1 MNFGKFSVSVFAL
14 SLSCAAF
21 AAAPTVSGVA
31 MTQGADRTVTITY
44 TLSEPAV
51 VTLDIVTNSP
61 SGWVSIGGENVRL
74 VAGDVWKQ
82 VAGGAHAM
90 TWRPTQSWAGNLVAE
105 GGAKALVTAWP
116 LTDTPDYMVVDVSV
130 GAAKKTVWFYP
141 AVEFLPGGILGNT
154 DYRINKIVL
163 RRIKAANVSWT
174 MGTVFETGRDG
185 NSEAAHPAKLDAD
198 YYIGVFELTQGQ
210 FQCVAGFN
218 PSGFA
223 NLADSPMYPLSNV
236 SYNQFRCNVCTN
248 KASNA
253 YAGGGWPNAPYAGSF
268 LDLLRK
274 KTGVDFDLPSE
285 AQWEYAGRSGTCE
298 DQWNNGKRKT
308 DATMPG
314 QYKRDDNDVHPVAC
328 GSYEPSRWGLY
339 DMHGNVFELCNDW
352 YLKDITGLGGAPNVC
367 LTDCTKMADGQ
378 TAGVNRVRR
387 GGAYHAGTS
396 SVSYRYVAADPAGVA
411 PQWGFRLI
419 CPVGIAD

>member
-130 GAAKKTVWFYP
+130 GAAKKTIWFYP
-141 AVEFLPGGILGNT
+141 AVEFLPGGILGNS
-154 DYRINKIVL
+154 DYRVNKVVM
-163 RRIKAANVSWT
+163 RRIKAANISWM
-174 MGTVFETGRDG
+174 MGTVSEDGRDS
-185 NSEAAHPAKLDAD
+185 NTEAAHPAKFDAD

-218 PSGFA
+218 PSAFA
-223 NLADSPMYPLSNV
+223 SLADSPMYPLNQL
-236 SYNQFRCNVCTN
+236 SYNKFRCNACTSGG
-248 KASNA
+248 SND

-274 KTGVDFDLPSE
+274 RTGVDFDLPSE

-308 DATMPG
+308 DDTMPG
-314 QYKRDDNDVHPVAC
+314 QWKRGLDDVHPVVC
-328 GSYEPSRWGLY
+328 GSFEPSRWGLY

-352 YLKDITGLGGAPNVC
+352 YLKDITALGGAPNVC
-367 LTDCTKMADGQ
+367 LTDCTKMLDGV
-378 TAGVNRVRR
+378 TVGTDRVRR

-396 SVSYRYVAADPAGVA
+396 SASNRTVTADPKNVA
-411 PQWGFRLI
+411 SQWGFRLV
-419 CPVGIAD
+419 CPVGVAD